1 MATEKVTVN
10 SKVTIMNSYRSSYCD
25 NVPEAHELPEAKGAT
40 APQLL
45 VSVRNTQEAQQ
56 AVAGGT
62 DWIDLKAPQQ
72 GPLGPVD
79 IKTAREVAE
88 VFSTSHPLSAA
99 AGELLD
105 WQSQSKRQSQ
115 GKRIAQ
121 EVRPSLIKPKIDNSG
136 HHLMGIPGIRLL
148 KLGLAGCDSSP
159 HWRDQWCGIQAEVQQ
174 AGKQLVAVA
183 YADWK
188 KAAAPHPKQILE
200 HASSHG
206 CETLL
211 IDTYCKSKGT
221 VLDCLCLRD
230 LTSLLE
236 CAHKGA
242 LRTVLAGS
250 LSINSLSQLI
260 ALPVSLIAVR
270 GAVCTGGRN
279 GTLQKD
285 RIKQFRH
292 ALRALPWGATP
303 Q

>member
-1 MATEKVTVN
+1 M
-10 SKVTIMNSYRSSYCD
+10 IMTSYRSSHCD
-25 NVPEAHELPEAKGAT
+25 NAPGAHELTEARDGEV
-40 APQLL
+40 PQLL

-88 VFSTSHPLSAA
+88 VYSTSHPLSAA
-99 AGELLD
+99 AGELQD
-105 WQSQSKRQSQ
+105 WPPQ
-115 GKRIAQ
+115 GNGIAQ
-121 EVRPSLIKPKIDNSG
+121 DIRPSLIKPNTDNSG
-136 HHLMGIPGIRLL
+136 HHLMRIPGIRLL

-159 HWRDQWCGIQAEVQQ
+159 YWRDQWCGIQAEVQQ

-188 KAAAPHPKQILE
+188 IAAAPNPKQILE
-200 HASSHG
+200 HASNHG

-221 VLDCLCLRD
+221 LLDYLSLRD
-230 LTSLLE
+230 LSSLLE
-236 CAHKGA
+236 CARKEA
-242 LRTVLAGS
+242 LRTVVAGS
-250 LSINSLSQLI
+250 LSINSISQLI

-279 GTLQKD
+279 GTLQKN
-285 RIKQFRH
+285 RIVQFRH
-292 ALRALPWGATP
+292 AIRALPWGATP
-303 Q
+303 V

>member
-1 MATEKVTVN
+1 VN
-10 SKVTIMNSYRSSYCD
+10 SKKTIMNNCRSSHCD
-25 NVPEAHELPEAKGAT
+25 NVPETHELPEAKGGAV
-40 APQLL
+40 PQLL
-45 VSVRNTQEAQQ
+45 VSVRNAQEAQQ

-79 IKTAREVAE
+79 INTAREVAE
-88 VFSTSHPLSAA
+88 LFSTSHPLSAA
-99 AGELLD
+99 AGELQD
-105 WQSQSKRQSQ
+105 WQSQ
-115 GKRIAQ
+115 GKRIAL
-121 EVRPSLIKPKIDNSG
+121 EVRPSLRKPNIDNSG

-148 KLGLAGCDSSP
+148 KLGMAGCDSSP
-159 HWRDQWCGIQAEVQQ
+159 LWRDQWCGIQAEVQR

-188 KAAAPHPKQILE
+188 EAAAPHPKQILQ

-236 CAHKGA
+236 CARKGA

-260 ALPVSLIAVR
+260 ALPISLIAVR

-279 GTLQKD
+279 GTLQKN
-285 RIKQFRH
+285 RIEQFRH